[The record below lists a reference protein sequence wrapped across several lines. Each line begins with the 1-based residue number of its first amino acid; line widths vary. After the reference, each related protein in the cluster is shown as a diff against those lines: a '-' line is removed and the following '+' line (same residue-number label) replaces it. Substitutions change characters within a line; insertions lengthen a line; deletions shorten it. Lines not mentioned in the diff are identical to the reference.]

1 MNRKGTEALVGF
13 FVLLGIAALV
23 FLSLKAANL
32 SSFSGGETYTLTA
45 KFDNIGGLKVRSP
58 VRSAGVT
65 VGRVTSIALDP
76 KTFQGVVTL
85 DMQKSVQFPND
96 SSARILTSGLLGDQ
110 YVGLEA
116 GPGEKNF
123 AAGDTIK
130 QTQSAIVLES
140 LISQFPVQQGSGC
153 RHDDARTC
161 IRTPSHRR
169 QEVTRSLDTR
179 SFLARALLA
188 LMVGA
193 LLALGGCASTQNFA
207 KEARG
212 GPGARLDPWENWNR
226 KVFAFNEGLDEK
238 VLKPVA
244 TGYAKVVPQFVRR
257 SVDNFFANAADAWSA
272 VNNVLQ
278 GKPEPAF
285 TDVVRFTTNTVFGF
299 FGILDIATEFGLEH
313 HYEDFGQTL
322 GRWGF
327 GAGAYIVW
335 PLIGPS
341 TVRESIALPLDR
353 TASPALYISSGSYQ
367 FGVVGLQIVNT
378 RAKLLGA
385 SQVIDDIA
393 LDKYTFVRDA
403 YLQRR
408 RSLVFDGDAPPESPD
423 AAASGAAGSDSIYAP
438 APPATAGSA
447 PPKP

>member
-1 MNRKGTEALVGF
+1 M
-13 FVLLGIAALV
+13 
-23 FLSLKAANL
+23 
-32 SSFSGGETYTLTA
+32 
-45 KFDNIGGLKVRSP
+45 
-58 VRSAGVT
+58 
-65 VGRVTSIALDP
+65 
-76 KTFQGVVTL
+76 
-85 DMQKSVQFPND
+85 
-96 SSARILTSGLLGDQ
+96 
-110 YVGLEA
+110 
-116 GPGEKNF
+116 
-123 AAGDTIK
+123 
-130 QTQSAIVLES
+130 
-140 LISQFPVQQGSGC
+140 
-153 RHDDARTC
+153 
-161 IRTPSHRR
+161 
-169 QEVTRSLDTR
+169 
-179 SFLARALLA
+179 RALLA

-193 LLALGGCASTQNFA
+193 LLTLGGCATT
-207 KEARG
+207 KTIVTDARG

-226 KVFAFNEGLDEK
+226 KVFAFNEGLDERI
-238 VLKPVA
+238 LKPVA

-257 SVDNFFANAADAWSA
+257 GVDNFFANAADAWSA

-285 TDVVRFTTNTVFGF
+285 SDVVRFTTNTVFGF

-341 TVRESIALPLDR
+341 TVRETIALPLDR
-353 TASPALYISSGSYQ
+353 TASPALYISDGSYQ
-367 FGVVGLQIVNT
+367 FGVVGLQIINT

-393 LDKYTFVRDA
+393 LDKYTFIRDA

-408 RSLVFDGDAPPESPD
+408 RSLVFDGDAPPAPADAPSPSGLP
-423 AAASGAAGSDSIYAP
+423 ASGAAAAAAEPLYAP

-447 PPKP
+447 PTRP